1 MASRSRQA
9 SMVRVFFMATSN
21 TCVRLSIIAPPP
33 CALYVKSARFSFI
46 VKTSFGLTSRRANEH
61 SRVNPR
67 GEAVSSR
74 MAGACPGGNRRT
86 HQQILAAAKRYCPSR
101 TARVTEPSQLNIC
114 RSLSVFD

>member
-1 MASRSRQA
+1 MRVLMWPTAA
-9 SMVRVFFMATSN
+9 ALLIAVRTS
-21 TCVRLSIIAPPP
+21 IQ
-33 CALYVKSARFSFI
+33 
-46 VKTSFGLTSRRANEH
+46 G
-61 SRVNPR
+61 VNPR

-101 TARVTEPSQLNIC
+101 IARVTEPSQLNIC